1 MMIDGNVW
9 RYVVIAVVLV
19 VLEQIYFR
27 IADRFNIVDKPNER
41 SSHKRVTIRGGGIVC
56 LFGAWLYAAF
66 FGVTYPWFLVG
77 LTLIAAISFAD
88 DVRPVPNRY
97 RIVVHFAA
105 ILLMLYNLGIL
116 TSTMWVWVLP
126 AWVVCTG
133 IINAYNFMDGING
146 ITGAYSL
153 AVLTPLA
160 LLNSSMGFVDERL
173 IAVSIISLLVF
184 CFFNFRTRAK
194 CFAGDVGAVT
204 IAFIVLFVLGR
215 LIVRSG
221 EVWYL
226 LFLVVYGVD
235 SILTIIHRLIL
246 RENIFKAHRK
256 HLYQLLANELH
267 IPHVAVS
274 AIYALLQL
282 LISLGM
288 IWLPVSHDLYFI
300 VVTMFLCLVYVVLK
314 IRYYHL
320 HEEYLKHCN

>member
-1 MMIDGNVW
+1 MDSNIW
-9 RYVVIAVVLV
+9 RYAVIAVVLV

-41 SSHKRVTIRGGGIVC
+41 SSHKRVTIRGGGIIA

-105 ILLMLYNLGIL
+105 ILLMFYNLGIL
-116 TSTMWVWVLP
+116 TSAMWLWVVP

-153 AVLTPLA
+153 AVLVPLY
-160 LLNSSMGFVDERL
+160 LLDRTVAFVDVNL
-173 IAVSIISLLVF
+173 IGVAMLSVLVF
-184 CFFNFRTRAK
+184 CLYNFRRKAK
-194 CFAGDVGAVT
+194 CFAGDVGAVS
-204 IAFIVLFVLGR
+204 IAFIVLFLLGS
-215 LIVRSG
+215 LVVASG

-226 LFLVVYGVD
+226 AFLAVYGVD
-235 SILTIIHRLIL
+235 SILTIVHRLIL

-256 HLYQLLANELH
+256 HLYQLLANELK
-267 IPHVAVS
+267 IPHTVVAGG
-274 AIYALLQL
+274 YALVQL
-282 LISLGM
+282 AISLGM
-288 IWLPVSHDLYFI
+288 IYLPIAPALYF
-300 VVTMFLCLVYVVLK
+300 VVVVMVLSVVYILLK
-314 IRYYHL
+314 KRYYHL
-320 HEEYLKHCN
+320 HEAYLRGE